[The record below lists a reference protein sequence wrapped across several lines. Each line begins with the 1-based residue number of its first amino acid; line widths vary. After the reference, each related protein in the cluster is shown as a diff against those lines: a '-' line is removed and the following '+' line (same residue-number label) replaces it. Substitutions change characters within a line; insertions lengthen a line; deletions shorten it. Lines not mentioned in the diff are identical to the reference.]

1 MNLKT
6 QSRFQNNEKRKS
18 QQSLKWAW
26 NENPPLGSPPLTY
39 LEQKL
44 GILHTSKISQKH

>member
-26 NENPPLGSPPLTY
+26 NETRPEVPHLSYT
-39 LEQKL
+39 
-44 GILHTSKISQKH
+44 